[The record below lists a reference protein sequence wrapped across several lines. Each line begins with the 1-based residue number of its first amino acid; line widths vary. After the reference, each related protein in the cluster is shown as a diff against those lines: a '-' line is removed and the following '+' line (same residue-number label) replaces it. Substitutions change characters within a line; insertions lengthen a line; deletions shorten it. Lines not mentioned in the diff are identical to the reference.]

1 MCVRR
6 LGATRLVFYELPGVR
21 WLHIQNPG
29 TTTNT
34 GRRVSALLCAL
45 GSVVLRARH
54 SSGFPLC
61 SCVLGYRRPQGAGLW
76 ASFAPFSIV
85 MQLLQESFLEN
96 NTPPKKGGKKEKK
109 KKVMYHPRT
118 YASVL
123 LRPGWYIPKLSGT
136 RHVFLL
142 FSPLRVDQSLPGSPK
157 PVVFWRLCVF
167 KIGRHPAAKPS
178 PLFFLL

>member
-45 GSVVLRARH
+45 GSVVLRAHH

-109 KKVMYHPRT
+109 KKSYVSSQNVCVCVIKTWLIHSQAKWYTARVP
-118 YASVL
+118 AL
-123 LRPGWYIPKLSGT
+123 LSSACWSEPPW
-136 RHVFLL
+136 
-142 FSPLRVDQSLPGSPK
+142 
-157 PVVFWRLCVF
+157 
-167 KIGRHPAAKPS
+167 
-178 PLFFLL
+178 